1 METNYSETFIDII
14 VSVNERKATLDF
26 RSYLLHTANIPCL
39 ICLPEIR
46 IFGANFLLDKLIQV
60 YYKVI
65 LSIHLIFFYQAESND
80 LIARRDD

>member
-1 METNYSETFIDII
+1 METNYSETFIDI

-46 IFGANFLLDKLIQV
+46 DQFAGPIFSLI
-60 YYKVI
+60 
-65 LSIHLIFFYQAESND
+65 N
-80 LIARRDD
+80 

>member
-46 IFGANFLLDKLIQV
+46 DQFSGPIFSLI
-60 YYKVI
+60 
-65 LSIHLIFFYQAESND
+65 N
-80 LIARRDD
+80 

>member
-1 METNYSETFIDII
+1 MFTWFTKNSQ
-14 VSVNERKATLDF
+14 
-26 RSYLLHTANIPCL
+26 P
-39 ICLPEIR
+39 

>member
-46 IFGANFLLDKLIQV
+46 DQFSGPIFSLIN
-60 YYKVI
+60 YSKYITK
-65 LSIHLIFFYQAESND
+65 
-80 LIARRDD
+80 